1 MVTME
6 QIQEFGNRIA
16 EEFHPERV
24 ILFGSYAQGRAG
36 PASDVDLLII
46 LPFRG
51 HPAYKSVEIQ
61 MKLRPPFPVDL
72 VLRTPR
78 ELRRRVDMGDPFIL
92 DILEEGK
99 VLYEA
104 PHRQALDLRTR
115 KRTKPAP
122 MAGGAV
128 THLRTPTPI

>member
-6 QIQEFGNRIA
+6 QIQEFGNRIG

-24 ILFGSYAQGRAG
+24 ILFGSYARGAAG

-51 HPAYKSVEIQ
+51 HPAYKSVKMRLKIDVS
-61 MKLRPPFPVDL
+61 FPVDL

-78 ELRRRVDMGDPFIL
+78 EIRRRVEMGDPFIL